1 MADSDLSQMIADI
14 VAGKMSFFELIRS
27 APKGDY
33 FAHVQVSR
41 LSYLIMREPEAL
53 KALQAEIAQ
62 AMREAGVEVDGE
74 AIEKGLA
81 RKDGKRRFSK
91 LLTHRAEAF
100 SDSQSLLSGPDF
112 DSCLGQYK
120 TLLSHVEHLWASA
133 SQAYKL
139 GNFPIAAFMSI
150 LVIEETGKLA
160 RLYQDLI
167 LYDAPRETTAISV
180 VDRNHRR
187 KHFIGVVSGA
197 LINSRLDRV
206 LGKDV
211 VKKLL
216 HEAESDELEKTR
228 QSCLYIDTK
237 DGNPV
242 TPSQQIDEDR
252 ARTLVVFAGE
262 LMAEVLGHFPWE
274 FERMIENVSAFER
287 EIGIPE
293 SKIARR

>member
-91 LLTHRAEAF
+91 LLTHRAETF

-112 DSCLGQYK
+112 DSCLG
-120 TLLSHVEHLWASA
+120 
-133 SQAYKL
+133 
-139 GNFPIAAFMSI
+139 
-150 LVIEETGKLA
+150 
-160 RLYQDLI
+160 
-167 LYDAPRETTAISV
+167 
-180 VDRNHRR
+180 
-187 KHFIGVVSGA
+187 
-197 LINSRLDRV
+197 
-206 LGKDV
+206 
-211 VKKLL
+211 
-216 HEAESDELEKTR
+216 
-228 QSCLYIDTK
+228 
-237 DGNPV
+237 
-242 TPSQQIDEDR
+242 
-252 ARTLVVFAGE
+252 
-262 LMAEVLGHFPWE
+262 
-274 FERMIENVSAFER
+274 
-287 EIGIPE
+287 
-293 SKIARR
+293 

>member
-1 MADSDLSQMIADI
+1 MANSDLSQMITDI

-27 APKGDY
+27 APEGDY
-33 FAHVQVSR
+33 FAHVQVNR
-41 LSYLIMREPEAL
+41 LSYLIMKEPEAL
-53 KALQAEIAQ
+53 KAVQTEIAQ
-62 AMREAGVEVDGE
+62 EMRGAGLDVDGE
-74 AIEKGLA
+74 TVEQELA

-91 LLTHRAEAF
+91 LLTHRAEVF
-100 SDSQSLLSGPDF
+100 SDSQSLLSGQDF
-112 DSCLGQYK
+112 ESCLGQYK
-120 TLLSHVEHLWASA
+120 TLLGHVEHLWASA
-133 SQAYKL
+133 SQTYKL

-150 LVIEETGKLA
+150 LVIEETGKLV
-160 RLYQDLI
+160 RLGQDLI
-167 LYDAPRETTAISV
+167 LYDAPKETTAISV
-180 VDRNHRR
+180 LDRNHRR

-228 QSCLYIDTK
+228 QSCLYIDIK

-274 FERMIENVSAFER
+274 FERMLENVIAFGR
-287 EIGIPE
+287 EIGFPVR
-293 SKIARR
+293 KIGRR

>member
-1 MADSDLSQMIADI
+1 MAESDLSQI
-14 VAGKMSFFELIRS
+14 VAGKISFFELTKS

-33 FAHVQVSR
+33 AAHVQLER
-41 LSYLIMREPEAL
+41 LHYLIMAEPEGANAL
-53 KALQAEIAQ
+53 MAETGQ
-62 AMREAGVEVDGE
+62 LMREAGVNVDE
-74 AIEKGLA
+74 DAIKKNLA
-81 RKDGKRRFSK
+81 RKDATRRFSK
-91 LLTHRAEAF
+91 PATHRAETF
-100 SDSQSLLSGPDF
+100 NDSHSLLSGQDF
-112 DSCLGQYK
+112 ESCLLQYK
-120 TLLSHVEHLWASA
+120 TLLSHVEYLWASA
-133 SQAYKL
+133 SQIYTL
-139 GNFPIAAFMSI
+139 GNFPIAAFISI
-150 LVIEETGKLA
+150 LVIEETGKLKRLA
-160 RLYQDLI
+160 RDLI
-167 LYDAPRETTAISV
+167 LYDVPRDTTAISV

-211 VKKLL
+211 VKNLL
-216 HEAESDELEKTR
+216 HEGESDELEKTR

-274 FERMIENVSAFER
+274 FERMIENVIAFER

-293 SKIARR
+293 RKIARR